1 MERMGGKSIC
11 SLSLSRDK
19 ILMKK
24 KHIDGLRSKCTK
36 RIMDLMFEDF
46 TKDLNRLKPVVRQK
60 AIEIG
65 NELMKKEGMREE
77 EAIKKGI
84 VQAEEWFYDLE
95 G

>member
-1 MERMGGKSIC
+1 
-11 SLSLSRDK
+11 
-19 ILMKK
+19 
-24 KHIDGLRSKCTK
+24 
-36 RIMDLMFEDF
+36 MDLMFEDF